1 MQASPVTDA
10 DGSSMLSMPNPGPFD
25 RAARATHKHNEHDDF
40 IPHPRQFP
48 LRFRRH
54 TTLPWRPATPWG
66 AGGDVGLSFHS
77 PKYIAAGTRIDL
89 EIPLRGATQRFT
101 ATVVLVRE
109 EAAGYEI
116 GLWFATS
123 DDASR
128 ARIVEKICHTEC
140 ELRARHPTN

>member
-1 MQASPVTDA
+1 MHASTLNDA
-10 DGSSMLSMPNPGPFD
+10 GGSSMLSMPNPGRFE
-25 RAARATHKHNEHDDF
+25 RAVQPAAVLNDF
-40 IPHPRQFP
+40 IPHPPQFP
-48 LRFRRH
+48 LRYRRH
-54 TTLPWRPATPWG
+54 TALPWRPATSSG
-66 AGGDVGLSFHS
+66 AGGDIGLSFHS

-109 EAAGYEI
+109 EPAGYEI

-140 ELRARHPTN
+140 LLRARRTTN